1 MNRLSKFMALILRHK
16 AKDFGLHISPQ
27 GLVLVAELLKFIN
40 KKKEFGSVTMEDIQ
54 EVVINCNKQRFK
66 LTEINNQLYIYANQ
80 GHSIGFVTADRKE
93 VIDPSEIPICIHGT
107 NKAAIS
113 LIMDSG
119 GLSKM
124 NRNDIHMA
132 SALPE
137 SGDVISGMRKSSNVV
152 VWIDVD
158 KAMAQG
164 IKFFISNNGVIL
176 SPGNEHGYIPS
187 SCFKKVTYR

>member
-1 MNRLSKFMALILRHK
+1 MKRLSKFMSLILRHK
-16 AKDFGLHISPQ
+16 ATEFGLNINSQ
-27 GLVLVAELLKFIN
+27 GLVNVVEFLEFVN
-40 KKKEFGSVTMEDIQ
+40 KQKGLESVTMKDIHQ
-54 EVVINCNKQRFK
+54 VVINCNKQRFK
-66 LTEINNQLYIYANQ
+66 LTEIDDQLYISANQ

-113 LIMDSG
+113 LIMQSG
-119 GLSKM
+119 GLSRM
-124 NRNDIHMA
+124 DRNDIHMA

-176 SPGNEHGYIPS
+176 SPGNEYGYIPS